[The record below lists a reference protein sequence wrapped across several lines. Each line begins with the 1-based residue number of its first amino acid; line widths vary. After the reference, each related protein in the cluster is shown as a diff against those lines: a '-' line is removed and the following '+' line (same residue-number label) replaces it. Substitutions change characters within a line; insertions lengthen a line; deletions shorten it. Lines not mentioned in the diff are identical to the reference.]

1 MPGHWKPAQVNHDG
15 IMTTVVRETA
25 IDTLALVQRGKV
37 RDCYAIDAQRLLL
50 VATDRLSAFD
60 VVLPDAI
67 PGKGIVLNEV
77 SRFWFEKL
85 AHICP
90 HHLLDEDP
98 AHYLPAP
105 ALHLASRAMVVKR
118 LKPLP
123 VEAVVRGHLAGSAWQ
138 EYQATGAIH
147 GEIMPPGLVFAQ
159 RLPHPLFT
167 PTTKAAP
174 AHHDAPL
181 PRQAL
186 AQLLGHDLANLM
198 EATSITLYLAAYDH
212 ALAHGFLL
220 ADTKL
225 EFALCD
231 DTLVWIDEAF
241 TPDSSRFWDR
251 DQWATMSQPPPF
263 DKQLV
268 RDYLLK
274 IGWDQQPP
282 GPHLPQA
289 IIQETAERYRQLAQ
303 RLGVA
308 LPAIA

>member
-1 MPGHWKPAQVNHDG
+1 
-15 IMTTVVRETA
+15 MTAAVRETA
-25 IDTLALVQRGKV
+25 IDTLALLHRGKV

-60 VVLPDAI
+60 VVLPDVI
-67 PGKGIVLNEV
+67 PGKGIVLNAL

-85 AHICP
+85 APICP

-98 AHYLPAP
+98 AHYLPAN

-118 LKPLP
+118 LEPLP
-123 VEAVVRGHLAGSAWQ
+123 VEAVVRGHLAGSGWQ
-138 EYQATGAIH
+138 QYQATGAVQ
-147 GEIMPPGLVFAQ
+147 GEAMPPGLVFAQ
-159 RLPHPLFT
+159 RLPKPLFT

-174 AHHDAPL
+174 PQHDAPL
-181 PRQAL
+181 SRHAL
-186 AQLLGHDLANLM
+186 EQLLGIELAGRV
-198 EATSITLYLAAYDH
+198 EATSISLYLAAYDH

-231 DTLVWIDEAF
+231 GTLLWIDEAF
-241 TPDSSRFWDR
+241 TPDSSRFWDKE
-251 DQWATMSQPPPF
+251 QWATLPQPPSF

-274 IGWDQQPP
+274 IGWNQQPP
-282 GPHLPQA
+282 GPHLPET
-289 IIQETAERYRQLAQ
+289 IILETAARYRQVAE
-303 RLGVA
+303 RLGAA
-308 LPAIA
+308 LPAVS